1 MDTDII
7 QHKKD
12 LHNAMIYV
20 DYENIYELLK
30 KYGVNPI
37 DINFFPVILDKFR
50 NTYRFNVIECI
61 LYGNF
66 EKKPFQ
72 GRHQTIL
79 HNLGL
84 QTRHTASCGKN
95 CGDLM
100 LTVDT
105 LTTLYKNPNIN
116 VFIIVSSDRDMI
128 PLLKTIKYENKFAY
142 VLSTKYGFNPVVS
155 CYADYHEYIE
165 DIFDLK
171 PEMIINEAVDLEIPI
186 KEELKESD
194 IENAK
199 EVSRLLY
206 SSNVWRIY
214 ETEGNPIT
222 LKGYL
227 SIVAK
232 KIGRDAAQVI
242 KDFELAHHFKYIT
255 IYQDQD
261 KGLCIKKGDNYAEV
275 MIYQLKPVSGLR
287 IDLKSVNELRVLS
300 LEGSYL

>member
-1 MDTDII
+1 MVSQLI
-7 QHKKD
+7 QYKNQ
-12 LHNAMIYV
+12 LQNATIYV
-20 DYENIYELLK
+20 DYENIYELLR
-30 KYGVNPI
+30 KYGVTPLEI
-37 DINFFPVILDKFR
+37 GFFPVILDKFR
-50 NTYRFNVIECI
+50 NTYKFNVIECI

-84 QTRHTASCGKN
+84 QTRHTANNGKN

-128 PLLKTIKYENKFAY
+128 PLLKAIKYENKFAY

-165 DIFDLK
+165 DIFNLK
-171 PEMIINEAVDLEIPI
+171 AEMLLNEVVEIDIPI
-186 KEELKESD
+186 KEDLNESD

-199 EVSRLLY
+199 LVSRLLY

-214 ETEGNPIT
+214 ETEGNPVT

-232 KIGRDAAQVI
+232 KIGKDASQVV
-242 KDFELAHHFKYIT
+242 KDFELAHQFKYIS
-255 IYQDQD
+255 IYQDQY
-261 KGLCIKKGDNYAEV
+261 KGLCLRKGDNYAEV
-275 MIYQLKPVSGLR
+275 YNR
-287 IDLKSVNELRVLS
+287 EDLSKD
-300 LEGSYL
+300 